1 MVMTMM
7 VFLLVLKGVA
17 CRHRSNN
24 VSSRQPQRQ
33 PANADNANDSIE
45 TTDMRT
51 PREERCC
58 QASNALVEALIFAG
72 SRGFR
77 SHVRL
82 MLCCVHVPELVRREA
97 SVLHTTE
104 KSNESNESISKINA
118 NREAFKIAQTRKEKN
133 NNTSPAHQSDNDDTS
148 SSLAGVTINQIKSN
162 SIQANITASSPIDRI
177 SFTLTI
183 KAMISSRIVQRAVSR
198 TAATTYRRQSFPALA
213 SQTSTSTSTCRFL
226 STAHKEDEGGSN
238 NYSPN
243 NPFVDHSRNENIIP
257 GAGTQSPYGSLGEP
271 LRPTQSVSW
280 QAQHNSDVQRVT
292 QNATIYELTQQQS
305 RTIEAVVPW
314 FFSNMPSSYFQQV
327 PEQFRMDHIKAI
339 SAIKDANMDMYLNLK
354 SHTQDGRTIYTFIRP
369 GTDPGTL
376 LSMVEELPFHP
387 EQNLTRLHVF
397 SSLDGS
403 MSLNMFVYGE
413 SPTKPRLYL
422 EDENIQKI
430 LSFADQVQQGQV
442 HDIAPHPLFEKES
455 LVKYLALCKDNYLKI
470 VSQHPERFLR
480 QRLLFDSVSGTEGVE
495 VSVEPAIHERIHNQ
509 ERDDYF
515 WVDVAM
521 ANSLPQVA
529 LEHTCR
535 LLYVQGFD
543 VGRAR
548 LDVIPDGDNG
558 SVTLLRLLVHPLE
571 QDLQDDATVAQ
582 KFELLQSELKRA
594 KWLDD
599 TTQKLV
605 FERYP
610 ELGVARGEII
620 TAFAGLMHPILAK
633 QNAIVYS
640 KHNILV
646 RETLNI
652 TMYDL

>member
-1 MVMTMM
+1 
-7 VFLLVLKGVA
+7 
-17 CRHRSNN
+17 
-24 VSSRQPQRQ
+24 
-33 PANADNANDSIE
+33 
-45 TTDMRT
+45 
-51 PREERCC
+51 
-58 QASNALVEALIFAG
+58 
-72 SRGFR
+72 
-77 SHVRL
+77 
-82 MLCCVHVPELVRREA
+82 
-97 SVLHTTE
+97 
-104 KSNESNESISKINA
+104 
-118 NREAFKIAQTRKEKN
+118 
-133 NNTSPAHQSDNDDTS
+133 
-148 SSLAGVTINQIKSN
+148 
-162 SIQANITASSPIDRI
+162 
-177 SFTLTI
+177 
-183 KAMISSRIVQRAVSR
+183 
-198 TAATTYRRQSFPALA
+198 
-213 SQTSTSTSTCRFL
+213 
-226 STAHKEDEGGSN
+226 
-238 NYSPN
+238 
-243 NPFVDHSRNENIIP
+243 
-257 GAGTQSPYGSLGEP
+257 
-271 LRPTQSVSW
+271 
-280 QAQHNSDVQRVT
+280 
-292 QNATIYELTQQQS
+292 
-305 RTIEAVVPW
+305 
-314 FFSNMPSSYFQQV
+314 MPSSYFQQV

-509 ERDDYF
+509 ERDDYY

-620 TAFAGLMHPILAK
+620 TAFAGVMHPILAK

-640 KHNILV
+640 KHNILDMV
-646 RETLNI
+646 THPRMIGHASKIADLFLDRFHPENPVAADSPEFQARLNEIRAAIETDVEESTVSDVLYKMMDIVTHTLKTNI
-652 TMYDL
+652 YMQDRYALSLRLDPI

>member
-1 MVMTMM
+1 
-7 VFLLVLKGVA
+7 
-17 CRHRSNN
+17 
-24 VSSRQPQRQ
+24 
-33 PANADNANDSIE
+33 
-45 TTDMRT
+45 
-51 PREERCC
+51 
-58 QASNALVEALIFAG
+58 
-72 SRGFR
+72 
-77 SHVRL
+77 
-82 MLCCVHVPELVRREA
+82 
-97 SVLHTTE
+97 
-104 KSNESNESISKINA
+104 
-118 NREAFKIAQTRKEKN
+118 
-133 NNTSPAHQSDNDDTS
+133 
-148 SSLAGVTINQIKSN
+148 
-162 SIQANITASSPIDRI
+162 
-177 SFTLTI
+177 
-183 KAMISSRIVQRAVSR
+183 MISSRIVQRAASRSAVRFRQPVVS
-198 TAATTYRRQSFPALA
+198 S
-213 SQTSTSTSTCRFL
+213 SSTSCRWL
-226 STAHKEDEGGSN
+226 STHEKLDDDTAKPTF
-238 NYSPN
+238 SPN
-243 NPFVDHSRNENIIP
+243 NPFVQPSSNENMIP

-271 LRPTQSVSW
+271 IRPAQSVSW

-339 SAIKDANMDMYLNLK
+339 SAIKDANMDLYLNLK

-369 GTDPGTL
+369 MTEPGTL

-403 MSLNMFVYGE
+403 MSLNMFIYGE

-422 EDENIQKI
+422 EDENILKI
-430 LSFADQVQQGQV
+430 LTFAEQVQRGQV
-442 HDIAPHPLFEKES
+442 QDIAPHPLFEKES
-455 LVKYLALCKDNYLKI
+455 LLKYLSLCKDNYLKI
-470 VSQHPERFLR
+470 VSQHPERFLQ
-480 QRLLFDSVSGTEGVE
+480 QRLLFDTVSGTEGVA
-495 VSVEPAIHERIHNQ
+495 VNVEPAVHERIHNQ
-509 ERDDYF
+509 ERDDFF

-558 SVTLLRLLVHPLE
+558 SVTLLRLLVHPME
-571 QDLQDDATVAQ
+571 QDAVADDTIAQ
-582 KFELLQSELKRA
+582 NFELLQNELKRA

-605 FERYP
+605 FEKYP
-610 ELGVARGEII
+610 FLGVARGEII
-620 TAFAGLMHPILAK
+620 TALCSLMHPILAK
-633 QNAIVYS
+633 RNAIVYS

-646 RETLNI
+646 RETRL
-652 TMYDL
+652 T